1 MQRQRFRISPQK
13 AGSTAPV
20 VRSTRLP
27 GQSEKHQHEKKHQ
40 PPVRA
45 AAGGGWAAVPRGA
58 GARCRRGLPS
68 ACRPRGSAGGCGL
81 CPQRLPGGAR
91 SRGEAA
97 GREQLPLAVTAPR
110 PAADSACR
118 ALHSLTD
125 ALPRAT
131 ELPPDR
137 LAQRK
142 ANPRRR
148 VPAAGGRGAGGG
160 REGGRRRKDPA
171 PLSHLSAL
179 PHTLHPFTPVT
190 ADFPVTGSGCQ
201 HKSS

>member
-131 ELPPDR
+131 ELPLR
-137 LAQRK
+137 
-142 ANPRRR
+142 
-148 VPAAGGRGAGGG
+148 PAGTAESKSSPEGTRCRGAGGG
-160 REGGRRRKDPA
+160 WGEGGRQEEERPRSLVPPFGPAAYSA
-171 PLSHLSAL
+171 PLH
-179 PHTLHPFTPVT
+179 
-190 ADFPVTGSGCQ
+190 SGNG
-201 HKSS
+201 